1 MKKKLVAGLVIA
13 SMISGVSAVYAD
25 YTDQEIDAKVNDLK
39 QADDAIR
46 GQIGDINGKYN
57 RLEQEQGDLKTKLDN
72 LSAGT
77 QDINGRVDKIE
88 EKQKAD
94 DKRIGDL
101 EAEDGEIKKEIGKI
115 SDDLNAEK
123 KARGE
128 QEKTLST
135 NIEGVRN
142 ALGLEITNRETKD
155 KELEEKITNE
165 KTAREAKEAELAG
178 KITDEK
184 DDRVAKDIELG
195 NDLKAEKTAREEKDK
210 ELDGKISGETAARE
224 ALEKKFN
231 GRFDQETEVLDR
243 ETKERKEEDA
253 KIRSEFAAGDQVLG
267 QRIDKLAA
275 DTDKG
280 LAKVSALAGL
290 HPLDYDP
297 ANKLNVAAA
306 GGSYNGEHA
315 FALGAFY
322 RPNRN
327 IMLSL
332 GSTIAGGDNAYNV
345 GVSVKV
351 GKGGDR
357 MDESNA
363 NVSELYALVGRMQ
376 EEMMAQR
383 NQIAEQQRKIEE
395 LEAR

>member
-135 NIEGVRN
+135 SIEGVRN

-178 KITDEK
+178 KITDE
-184 DDRVAKDIELG
+184 
-195 NDLKAEKTAREEKDK
+195 
-210 ELDGKISGETAARE
+210 
-224 ALEKKFN
+224 
-231 GRFDQETEVLDR
+231 RFDQETEVLDR
-243 ETKERKEEDA
+243 ETKERKAEDA

-376 EEMMAQR
+376 EEMNAQKAEMMEQR
-383 NQIAEQQRKIEE
+383 EQIAAQQRKIAE